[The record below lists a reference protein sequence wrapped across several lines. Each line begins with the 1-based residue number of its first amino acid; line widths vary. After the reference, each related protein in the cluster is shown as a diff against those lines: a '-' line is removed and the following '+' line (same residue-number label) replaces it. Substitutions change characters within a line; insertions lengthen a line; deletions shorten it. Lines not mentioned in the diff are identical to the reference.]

1 LAGVSAKFSSKRA
14 RIAYCGLPG
23 AAPDMDRAPLAG
35 KRIVIT
41 RAPEQAEELRHA
53 LESLGA
59 EVLLLPTVAFVPPE
73 DWRELDEALSKLSG
87 FDAILFL
94 SKNAVRYIFER
105 SRELGVRCRLDS
117 PKQMVA
123 AVGTGTAEAAASRGM
138 QVDYIAKNQS
148 GEALVSELGDR
159 IAGRKVLLP
168 RSDRGDARLADA
180 LRKAGAQVTEVIAY
194 RTAGPEAMDAGL
206 LARVQRAEVDAIV
219 FASPSAFHNFAD
231 ILPDDDLPQLSAR
244 VQFAAIGPTTA
255 RAMRDAGVRVEIE
268 ATNPSADALA
278 GAVAKYYQRQGAQA
292 RRA

>member
-1 LAGVSAKFSSKRA
+1 
-14 RIAYCGLPG
+14 
-23 AAPDMDRAPLAG
+23 MDRAPLAG

-41 RAPEQAEELRHA
+41 RAPEQAEELRRA

-59 EVLLLPTVAFVPPE
+59 EVLLLPTVTFAPPQ
-73 DWRELDEALSKLSG
+73 DWREVDEALSKLSG

-94 SKNAVRYIFER
+94 SRNAVRYIFER
-105 SRELGVRCRLDS
+105 SRELGVRCWLDS
-117 PKQMVA
+117 PKRLVA

-148 GEALVSELGDR
+148 GEALVSELSDR

-180 LRKAGAQVTEVIAY
+180 LRKAGAEVTEVIAY
-194 RTAGPEAMDAGL
+194 RTAAPEATDAAV
-206 LARVQRAEVDAIV
+206 LARVQRGEVDAIV
-219 FASPSAFHNFAD
+219 FASPSAFHNFGD
-231 ILPDDDLPQLSAR
+231 ILPEVDQAQLSAR

-255 RAMRDAGVRVEIE
+255 RAMREAGVRVEIQ
-268 ATNPSADALA
+268 AANPSANGLA
-278 GAVAKYYQRQGAQA
+278 DAVAKYYQREGAQA